1 MKSLHR
7 TMPLTLVSGPVSA
20 IQVARELGYSRPT
33 TYFRIA
39 EAPARMRRAG
49 HLPISEKDHVTACG
63 LMKRDYFQVL
73 AVYNHKTDV
82 LETMPT
88 GRHTAGII
96 LIFLIGAWLIV
107 QESMAAKALGVVFWA
122 GAVFAAWYVR
132 RATQA
137 ARKVSQHVARKT
149 AGGPHS

>member
-1 MKSLHR
+1 
-7 TMPLTLVSGPVSA
+7 MPLTLVSGPVSA

-49 HLPISEKDHVTACG
+49 HLPISEKDHITACG
-63 LMKRDYFQVL
+63 LKKRDYFQVL
-73 AVYNHKTDV
+73 ALYNHKTGV

-88 GRHTAGII
+88 GRQTAGII
-96 LIFLIGAWLIV
+96 LIFLIGTWLIV
-107 QESMAAKALGVVFWA
+107 QESMAAKALGAVFWA
-122 GAVFAAWYVR
+122 GAVFAAWFVR

-137 ARKVSQHVARKT
+137 AGKVSQHVARKT
-149 AGGPHS
+149 AGGSHN